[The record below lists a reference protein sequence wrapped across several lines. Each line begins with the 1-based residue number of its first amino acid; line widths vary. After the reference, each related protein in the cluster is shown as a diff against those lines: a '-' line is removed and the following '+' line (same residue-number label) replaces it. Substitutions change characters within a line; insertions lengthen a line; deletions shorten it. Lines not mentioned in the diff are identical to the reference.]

1 MRRQRG
7 MSIVVALFVIVVVAS
22 LAAFAVTVGG
32 AQSQT
37 ESASLQASRAMAA
50 ARTGLHWGLYRTRT
64 STWCSTP
71 GQVHTSPVQTI
82 ALTEGAL
89 RGFSVRVTCDGHQ
102 HLEGVSTYYY
112 TFDIG
117 ATASYGAYG
126 SVDFASRSVSARY
139 YSPGF

>member
-1 MRRQRG
+1 MRHQRG

-32 AQSQT
+32 AQSQA
-37 ESASLQASRAMAA
+37 ESASLQTSRAMAA
-50 ARTGLHWGLYRTRT
+50 ARTGLHWGLYRARGG
-64 STWCSTP
+64 WCNTP
-71 GQVHTSPVQTI
+71 GQVQTF

-89 RGFSVRVTCDGHQ
+89 RGFNVRVTCDGYPHTAG
-102 HLEGVSTYYY
+102 LATYYN
-112 TFDIG
+112 FDIG

-139 YSPGF
+139 FSLGY

>member
-32 AQSQT
+32 AQSQAQ
-37 ESASLQASRAMAA
+37 SASLQTSRAMAA
-50 ARTGLHWGLYRTRT
+50 ARTGLHWGLYRSRT
-64 STWCSTP
+64 STWCNTP
-71 GQVHTSPVQTI
+71 GQVQTI

>member
-37 ESASLQASRAMAA
+37 QSGSLQTSRAMAA
-50 ARTGLHWGLYRTRT
+50 ARTGLHWGLYRART
-64 STWCSTP
+64 SGWCNTP
-71 GQVHTSPVQTI
+71 GQVQTI

-89 RGFSVRVTCDGHQ
+89 RGFNVRVTCDGYP
-102 HLEGVSTYYY
+102 HLAGLATYYN
-112 TFDIG
+112 FDIG

-139 YSPGF
+139 FSLGF

>member
-1 MRRQRG
+1 MRHQRG

-32 AQSQT
+32 AQSQA
-37 ESASLQASRAMAA
+37 ESASLQTSRAMAA
-50 ARTGLHWGLYRTRT
+50 ARTGLHWGLYRART
-64 STWCSTP
+64 STWCN
-71 GQVHTSPVQTI
+71 TSGAGQTI

-89 RGFSVRVTCDGHQ
+89 RGFSVRVTCNGYQ
-102 HLEGVSTYYY
+102 HTEGVSTYYY

-139 YSPGF
+139 YSLGF